1 MTPNANAPLL
11 RGEREEYF
19 MARITHANGDVW
31 RSEVMHEK
39 TACQIVNEFVV
50 EWEQGKCDLV
60 SAHLVKF
67 VELRDGESI
76 TTPASS
82 DDERAEWWM
91 IRMDDGR
98 LFALTGDKG
107 TAERWAPDRSTPVRF
122 VELRDGETIQ
132 AARASGTKAE
142 TREGM

>member
-1 MTPNANAPLL
+1 MIRMNDDGRLFALT
-11 RGEREEYF
+11 GERQTAETW
-19 MARITHANGDVW
+19 APG
-31 RSEVMHEK
+31 RSTPVR
-39 TACQIVNEFVV
+39 
-50 EWEQGKCDLV
+50 
-60 SAHLVKF
+60 F

-76 TTPASS
+76 TPPASP